1 MVLSLSQE
9 WDNRTINLSGLL
21 DNVSDHSYSV
31 ANSEDGAMF
40 GNADRL
46 ILYGYIFQFLA

>member
-1 MVLSLSQE
+1 MVLSLSQV

-31 ANSEDGAMF
+31 ANLEGGAMF
-40 GNADRL
+40 GNSDRL
-46 ILYGYIFQFLA
+46 ILYGYIFQVLS